1 MQAVELGTVVPRVPL
16 QSTDIEHARLR
27 ESGSLA
33 HPF

>member
-1 MQAVELGTVVPRVPL
+1 MQAVELGNVVRMVPL
-16 QSTDIEHARLR
+16 QSTDIERARLR